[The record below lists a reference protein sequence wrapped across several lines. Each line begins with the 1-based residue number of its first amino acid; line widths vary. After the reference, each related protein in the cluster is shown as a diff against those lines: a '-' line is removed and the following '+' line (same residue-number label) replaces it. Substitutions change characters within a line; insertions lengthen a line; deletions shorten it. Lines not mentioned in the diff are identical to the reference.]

1 MCRGMLVLAAVAC
14 ALGCAVWMGLAMA
27 EEPAAKLPAMKVNE
41 KDGAEMALIPAG
53 EFLMGTS
60 EEELKA
66 LLPVSKEDAR
76 AWKSAWGNRNK
87 FDPLPDRKEAFA
99 DELPQHKVY
108 LDAYYMYKTEV
119 TRAQYRKFCQET
131 GRAMPP
137 NPEWIPTDPEAQ
149 AKHDTEPIVNVSWDD
164 ANAYAK
170 WAGGTL
176 PTEAQ
181 WEKAARGGDRR
192 LYPWGDAW
200 PPTNGAG
207 NLADQTLKESGW
219 RGLSWSL
226 TIDGYTDGCAYVA
239 PVGKSTANPYGLYD
253 LAGNVGEWCADWY
266 DAEYYKKSPEKNPT
280 GPETGTDHMI
290 RGGGWGWYQPGKAPG
305 QFRCADRN
313 RIKSEGFR
321 SLKSSNEIGFRC
333 VVPSP
338 GP

>member
-1 MCRGMLVLAAVAC
+1 MLVLAAVAC
-14 ALGCAVWMGLAMA
+14 ALGCAVWMGLATA
-27 EEPAAKLPAMKVNE
+27 GEPAANLPKTKVNPT
-41 KDGAEMALIPAG
+41 DGAEMVQIPAG

-66 LLPVSKEDAR
+66 LLPVTEEER
-76 AWKSAWGNRNK
+76 AAGRTWATPGHRY
-87 FDPLPDRKEAFA
+87 DPLPDRKTFFA

-119 TRAQYRKFCQET
+119 TRAQYRKFCEAT
-131 GRAMPP
+131 KRAMPP
-137 NPEWIPTDPEAQ
+137 NPEWIPTDPESQ
-149 AKHDTEPIVNVSWDD
+149 AKRDAEAIVNVSWDD

-170 WAGGTL
+170 WAGGAL

-200 PPTNGAG
+200 PPPKGAG
-207 NLADQTLKESGW
+207 NFPDQTLKGSGW
-219 RGLSWSL
+219 AGLFWCL
-226 TIDGYTDGCAYVA
+226 TIDGYTDGYAYVA

-253 LAGNVGEWCADWY
+253 LAGNVEEWCADWY
-266 DAEYYKKSPEKNPT
+266 DADYYKKSPEKNPS
-280 GPETGTDHMI
+280 GPATGTDHMI
-290 RGGGWGWYQPGKAPG
+290 RGGSWGWYQPAKAPG

-313 RIKSEGFR
+313 RILTEGWR
-321 SLKSSNEIGFRC
+321 SLKSAPAIGFRC
-333 VVPSP
+333 VVLSP